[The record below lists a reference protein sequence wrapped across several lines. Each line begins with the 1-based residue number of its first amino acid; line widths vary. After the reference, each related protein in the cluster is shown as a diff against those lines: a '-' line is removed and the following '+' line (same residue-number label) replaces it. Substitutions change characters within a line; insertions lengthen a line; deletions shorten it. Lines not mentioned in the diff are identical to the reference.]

1 MATGLPNVASKGLVT
16 GLTLLVSSCVVQRTV
31 RDENGNVIYQEP
43 EWNKLTE
50 SEEEKFKEVREKEE
64 ELGW

>member
-1 MATGLPNVASKGLVT
+1 M
-16 GLTLLVSSCVVQRTV
+16 QRTV
-31 RDENGNVIYQEP
+31 RDQNGTLIYQEP
-43 EWNKLTE
+43 EWNKLSE